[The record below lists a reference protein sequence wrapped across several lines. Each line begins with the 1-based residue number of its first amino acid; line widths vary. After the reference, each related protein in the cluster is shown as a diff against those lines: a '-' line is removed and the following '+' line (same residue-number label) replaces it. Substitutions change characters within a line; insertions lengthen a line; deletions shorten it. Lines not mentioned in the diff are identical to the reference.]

1 MDLAFRHAV
10 STILLN
16 DAAGKN
22 INVSDNFIT
31 DAMKSEFINTNGV
44 YNEIDFI

>member
-22 INVSDNFIT
+22 INVSDNFI
-31 DAMKSEFINTNGV
+31 AVHF
-44 YNEIDFI
+44 YNLIFE